1 MSAPVREIP
10 PGSGINGR
18 PILADKLR
26 HLAVHNDGKWRT
38 LCGMVVPQDHRCPPY
53 YEIMAKPE
61 EYLTCWRCDGI
72 YRTQHGEWVPPG
84 IEVPEQ
90 TKRPKT
96 NHADRYAYKDTKSR

>member
-1 MSAPVREIP
+1 
-10 PGSGINGR
+10 
-18 PILADKLR
+18 
-26 HLAVHNDGKWRT
+26 
-38 LCGMVVPQDHRCPPY
+38 
-53 YEIMAKPE
+53 MAKPE